1 MVTPAFS
8 IKHLKSITPV
18 FYEVASRVSRYS
30 CVVYRFS
37 SNTMH
42 FKMRTGIKNNIKGS
56 SKDIDLMHWT
66 HRTAFELIGQ
76 GGLGHSFDALEE
88 DLPYTE
94 YAIALKE
101 LVCVFAPIM
110 QDALI

>member
-1 MVTPAFS
+1 MDVYNLSTD
-8 IKHLKSITPV
+8 
-18 FYEVASRVSRYS
+18 YS
-30 CVVYRFS
+30 
-37 SNTMH
+37 NMMH
-42 FKMRTGIKNNIKGS
+42 SKMRTGIKNHIKGE

-76 GGLGHSFDALEE
+76 GGLGHSFDALDE

-101 LVCVFAPIM
+101 LVSVFVSHHVGRVG
-110 QDALI
+110 LTRFFS